1 MVKLSQNKMFYCKSR
16 LIYLLG
22 LEMFQL
28 KFVEI
33 ILIFV
38 GNQED
43 FRESEDLT
51 IKSERIEIR
60 RS

>member
-1 MVKLSQNKMFYCKSR
+1 MFYCKSR